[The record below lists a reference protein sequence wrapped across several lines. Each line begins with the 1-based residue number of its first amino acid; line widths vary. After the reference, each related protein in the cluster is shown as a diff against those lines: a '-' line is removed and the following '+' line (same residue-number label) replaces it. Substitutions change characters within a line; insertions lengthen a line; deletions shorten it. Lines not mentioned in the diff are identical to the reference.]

1 MFQGDGL
8 KMIFYKR
15 RGQGR
20 KYDFEGLL
28 ILNVNFECEI
38 LKERLDQL

>member
-28 ILNVNFECEI
+28 ILNVNF
-38 LKERLDQL
+38 